1 VDVKPGRIQIEIEEL
16 TVAELTSP
24 VDGDELG
31 DALRLELERLVA
43 ECPPRLESLLRPA
56 DRLCVETR
64 FTADS
69 ATLGQ
74 RVARAL
80 HGGFER

>member
-31 DALRLELERLVA
+31 DALRLEL
-43 ECPPRLESLLRPA
+43 
-56 DRLCVETR
+56 
-64 FTADS
+64 
-69 ATLGQ
+69 
-74 RVARAL
+74 
-80 HGGFER
+80 